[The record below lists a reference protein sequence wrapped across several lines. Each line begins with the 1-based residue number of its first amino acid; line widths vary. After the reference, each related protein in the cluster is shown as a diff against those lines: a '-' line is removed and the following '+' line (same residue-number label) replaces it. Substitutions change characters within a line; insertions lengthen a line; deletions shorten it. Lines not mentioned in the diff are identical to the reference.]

1 MSISPGL
8 GFFQRIAA
16 SFSIVF
22 LILTSLIL
30 TGSMQPTPVKAQ
42 GEGGGGLEGTWLND
56 VRIVACPPGP
66 PVVFATFQS
75 MTTFMRGGVA
85 IEDGSPPAPGGV
97 SRSTGHGIWKPTSE
111 HSFHEFF
118 RFHTFDEH
126 GRLNSIV
133 EVTSDPSLKNG
144 ELSGSGTNTITV
156 INPDDGTV
164 VNVTRGCNE
173 ATSRRFTFQ
182 D

>member
-1 MSISPGL
+1 MSISPGTR
-8 GFFQRIAA
+8 FFKRIAA
-16 SFSIVF
+16 SFSLVF
-22 LILTSLIL
+22 LILISLIL

-42 GEGGGGLEGTWLND
+42 GEGGGLEGTWLND
-56 VRIVACPPGP
+56 VKIVACAPGP
-66 PVVFATFQS
+66 PVVFETFQS
-75 MTTFMRGGVA
+75 MITYMRGGVL
-85 IEDGSPPAPGGV
+85 IEDGSPPAPGAV
-97 SRSTGHGIWKPTSE
+97 SRSTGHGIWKPASE
-111 HSFHEFF
+111 HSFHVFF
-118 RFHTFDEH
+118 RFHTFDER

-133 EVTSDPSLKNG
+133 EVTTDPTLKNR
-144 ELSGSGTNTITV
+144 ELSGNGTNTITV